1 MPHAYNLTRMVS
13 ITFNNEVHHLNTRL
27 HRKGTCDVP
36 DWLEVIIRTFS
47 AVTMLFLITKILG
60 KRQISELSLF
70 EYITGITLG
79 NLVGY
84 ISLDTDTSWYLGFL
98 AVLVW
103 VSVFRRS
110 GVFNDEK

>member
-1 MPHAYNLTRMVS
+1 M
-13 ITFNNEVHHLNTRL
+13 
-27 HRKGTCDVP
+27 P
-36 DWLEVIIRTFS
+36 DWLEVIIRTLA

-103 VSVFRRS
+103 VSVSAGAEYVTMKSKNS
-110 GVFNDEK
+110 GILWMGNPRYLLKMGP